1 MVTRSARNHA
11 YVSQR
16 SIYDERY
23 EAGQYDLRSAVPVLT
38 AEREALRVALDR
50 AIRSNPDAEIITLF
64 DFGYGSGRVT
74 NELIAGYAVTV
85 HRR

>member
-23 EAGQYDLRSAVPVLT
+23 EAGQYDSAQRCLCSRPSVRRCVWPWTVLS
-38 AEREALRVALDR
+38 ALARTQR
-50 AIRSNPDAEIITLF
+50 
-64 DFGYGSGRVT
+64 
-74 NELIAGYAVTV
+74 
-85 HRR
+85 